1 MAVKKVNFFGRLT
14 SMVLD
19 YATINLFLIPFA
31 LPFFIIF
38 GIGGENNTMGELR
51 IITFPS
57 MIFITGVALFFCKD
71 SLQGRS
77 FGKRLL
83 KLQVVDNYN
92 RISAGPL
99 RCMVRNLFIIIWP
112 LELLITLF
120 SRERRLGDIVAGTRV
135 VRFDENQEPPEIDKR
150 QLIQAFFIA
159 YAVCFAMLLVIEMI
173 IPTHKIGDMV

>member
-19 YATINLFLIPFA
+19 YATMNLFLIPFA

-38 GIGGENNTMGELR
+38 GIGGENNTMGKFS
-51 IITFPS
+51 IITIPS
-57 MIFITGVALFFCKD
+57 MIFIIGVALFFCKD

-83 KLQVVDNYN
+83 KLQVIDNYN
-92 RISAGPL
+92 RTPAGPV

-112 LELLITLF
+112 LEFLITLF
-120 SRERRLGDIVAGTRV
+120 SRERRLGDLAAGTRV
-135 VRFDENQEPPEIDKR
+135 VRFNEEQALPEIDKR
-150 QLIQAFFIA
+150 KLIHAFFIA